1 MTHGIGFKRRFGR
14 GAARSML
21 AAFMVVALLAVYAG
35 TAVAH
40 SSSAW
45 LTCQSG
51 LEVYVWAYE
60 TTDGQSNTVSVTIDG
75 VEVANSPFTF
85 GASFSHTWPVPP
97 ATAGHAAVVT
107 IVAWDDPTGT
117 EGWTRTIE
125 LNIKACEE
133 VNQPPVTEPPVT
145 EPPVTEPPVTQ
156 PPVTQPPTAT
166 PSGTVEAETGT
177 PEPSGTTKVTLPPT
191 DSVASNDQSSGPGS
205 GLVLV
210 LGLLAGASVAIL
222 PTSRR
227 HNNR

>member
-1 MTHGIGFKRRFGR
+1 MTHGFGLRRRFGR

-133 VNQPPVTEPPVT
+133 V
-145 EPPVTEPPVTQ
+145 
-156 PPVTQPPTAT
+156 TQPPTAT

>member
-1 MTHGIGFKRRFGR
+1 
-14 GAARSML
+14 ML

-51 LEVYVWAYE
+51 LEVYVWGYE
-60 TTDGQSNTVSVTIDG
+60 TTDGQSNTMSVTIDG

-133 VNQPPVTEPPVT
+133 VTQ
-145 EPPVTEPPVTQ
+145 PPVTEPPVTQ

>member
-1 MTHGIGFKRRFGR
+1 
-14 GAARSML
+14 ML

-133 VNQPPVTEPPVT
+133 VTQPPVTEPPVTEPPVTEPPVT